1 MDLLT
6 TLWEYARAALQS
18 SRPENFPGDMIQLI
32 LRLLLAII
40 VVFIGR
46 WLAKKVRFALRRT
59 LQHTELSLS
68 LINLF
73 VAVAYYGTIL
83 LAVAGALIMAGVP
96 LDSVI
101 LVVGVVLVILA
112 VALQES
118 LGNLAAAVI
127 FLLFQPF
134 KVGDLVEAAGVFGT
148 VQEIQMF
155 RTLFLTRGN
164 TAVSVPN
171 SAILNSNIINYT
183 QEGVIRLDM
192 RFSISYS
199 DDLRQAKQLLEEI
212 ITSHDHVL
220 ADPPPVVGV
229 DELGDNGVVF
239 VFRPFVATDD
249 MWQTRYDLNEQVKLA
264 FDAAGITIPF
274 PQRDVHLSQ
283 PDA

>member
-1 MDLLT
+1 M
-6 TLWEYARAALQS
+6 LWEYTRAALQS
-18 SRPENFPGDMIQLI
+18 SGPENLPDDMIQFV

-40 VVFIGR
+40 IVFVGR

-220 ADPPPVVGV
+220 TDPPPVVGV

-249 MWQTRYDLNEQVKLA
+249 MWQTRYELNEQVKLA

-283 PDA
+283 SDA

>member
-1 MDLLT
+1 M
-6 TLWEYARAALQS
+6 LWEYTRAALQS
-18 SRPENFPGDMIQLI
+18 SGPENLPDDMIQFV

-40 VVFIGR
+40 IVFVGR

-249 MWQTRYDLNEQVKLA
+249 MWQTRYELNEQVKLA

-283 PDA
+283 SDA

>member
-6 TLWEYARAALQS
+6 IFWEYTRTALQS
-18 SRPENFPGDMIQLI
+18 DNPAGFSGGIVSLA
-32 LRLLLAII
+32 LHLLLAVVI
-40 VVFIGR
+40 VFVGR
-46 WLAKKVRFALRRT
+46 WLAKKARFALRRT
-59 LQHTELSLS
+59 LQRTELSLS

-83 LAVAGALIMAGVP
+83 LAVAGALIVAGVP

-148 VQEIQMF
+148 VREIQMF
-155 RTLFLTRGN
+155 RTLFLTRSN

-171 SAILNSNIINYT
+171 SAILNSNIVNYT
-183 QEGVIRLDM
+183 QEGIVWLDM
-192 RFSISYS
+192 RFTISYN
-199 DDLRQAKQLLEEI
+199 DNLRQAKQLLEEI
-212 ITSHDHVL
+212 IASHAHVL
-220 ADPPPVVGV
+220 DDPPPVVGV

-239 VFRPFVATDD
+239 VFRPFVAADD

-283 PDA
+283 SNT